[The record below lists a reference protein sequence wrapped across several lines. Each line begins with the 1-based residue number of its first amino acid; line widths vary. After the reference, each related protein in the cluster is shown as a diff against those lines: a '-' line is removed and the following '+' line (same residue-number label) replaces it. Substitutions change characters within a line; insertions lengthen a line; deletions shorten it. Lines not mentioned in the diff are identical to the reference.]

1 MSRNHKVTQQQ
12 TLLDRKGHIAEQ
24 GWSDR
29 PVWTYSRKAVHAGK
43 LRIKEWDYYAVHSFS
58 GSWTVCVTVSDLGY
72 AALFSVSFI
81 DYAKGGFAQR
91 DITKLLPLGRTGLAP
106 SSSEDSSFVF
116 QNHKMRIALIKK
128 GTKRHLLF
136 NVPDL
141 VLPDG
146 RTGLDVNIT
155 LTQSAALRSM
165 NIATSWA
172 EKRKAFY
179 LNQKINCMPA
189 SGTVRLG
196 DDTTYLSKDDAWGV
210 LDWGRGV
217 WTRENTWYWGSASGI
232 AGGGRFGFNIGYG
245 FSDRTPASENCL
257 FFNGS
262 VHKLDDVTFI
272 LPEKSFT
279 DPWKFTSSDG
289 RFEMTFMPAVDRSSD
304 TRIPL
309 VRSIQH
315 QVFGYYTGDAV
326 LDGGEVIHI
335 EDFPGFAEKVYNK
348 W

>member
-12 TLLDRKGHIAEQ
+12 ALLDRKGHIAEH

-116 QNHKMRIALIKK
+116 QNHNMRIALIKK

-257 FFNGS
+257 FCNGS

-289 RFEMTFMPAVDRSSD
+289 RFEMTFRPAVDRSSD

>member
-1 MSRNHKVTQQQ
+1 MERNHKVNGEQA
-12 TLLDRKGHIAEQ
+12 LLDSRGHIAEE

-29 PVWTYSRKAVHAGK
+29 PVWKYRRQDIHAGK

-58 GSWTVCVTVSDLGY
+58 GGWTVCVTVSDLGF
-72 AALFSVSFI
+72 AALLSVSFI
-81 DYAKGGFAQR
+81 DYTKGAFAQK
-91 DITKLLPLGRTGLAP
+91 DITKLLPLGKTGLAAT
-106 SSSEDSSFVF
+106 STEDSSYVY
-116 QNHKMRIALIKK
+116 QSPAMRIAMIKK
-128 GTKRHLLF
+128 DTKRHILF

-146 RTGLDVNIT
+146 RIGIDADLT
-155 LTQSAALRSM
+155 LTQSASLRSM

-172 EKRKAFY
+172 EKRTAFY

-196 DDTTYLSKDDAWGV
+196 DDTVYLSRDDAWGV

-217 WTRENTWYWGSASGI
+217 WTRENTWYWGSASGLVD
-232 AGGGRFGFNIGYG
+232 GNRFGFNIGYG
-245 FSDRTPASENCL
+245 FSDRTPASENCI
-257 FFNGS
+257 FFNGK
-262 VHKLDDVTFI
+262 VHKLDDVQFI
-272 LPEKSFT
+272 LPDTGFT

-289 RFEMTFMPAVDRSSD
+289 RFEMTFRTAVDRSAD
-304 TRIPL
+304 TSIPL

-315 QVFGYYTGDAV
+315 QVFGYFTGNAV
-326 LDGGEVIHI
+326 LDNGNTVHI
-335 EDFPGFAEKVYNK
+335 ENFPGFAEKVYNK